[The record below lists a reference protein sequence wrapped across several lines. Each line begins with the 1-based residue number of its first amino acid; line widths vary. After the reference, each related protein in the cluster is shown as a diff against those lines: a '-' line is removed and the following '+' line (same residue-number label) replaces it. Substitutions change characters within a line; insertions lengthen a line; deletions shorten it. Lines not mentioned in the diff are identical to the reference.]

1 MPVLQAVGLESE
13 SDLAF
18 AGLHQL
24 LRPVLDRLDCLPG
37 PQASSVRR
45 AFGLA
50 DGPIDNPFLISLA
63 TLTLLSDVADGSG
76 VLCVVDDAQWL
87 DRSSADVLLSVA
99 RRLDAE
105 GIVLLLAARD
115 GDPRGLSLPPLPELR
130 VGGLEPAA
138 AAELLPERDRPRRPR
153 APPGRSPAATRSRCS
168 SCPPRSRRRSSPEV
182 RR

>member
-1 MPVLQAVGLESE
+1 MAVSVAPEALRGRGAESGRVESLLDGARAGRSEVLVLRGEAGIGKSALLHHAVRAAGDMPVLQAVGLESE

-99 RRLDAE
+99 RRLDRE
-105 GIVLLLAARD
+105 GIVLLLAVRD
-115 GDPRGLSLPPLPELR
+115 GD
-130 VGGLEPAA
+130 
-138 AAELLPERDRPRRPR
+138 RR
-153 APPGRSPAATRSRCS
+153 T
-168 SCPPRSRRRSSPEV
+168 
-182 RR
+182 